1 MKETE
6 IFSPSHQTFILINS
20 ALSKYLNSQNTVLF
34 PFPDSGGGAI
44 VSTNWRKLNQEGEK

>member
-6 IFSPSHQTFILINS
+6 ILSPSHQTFILINS